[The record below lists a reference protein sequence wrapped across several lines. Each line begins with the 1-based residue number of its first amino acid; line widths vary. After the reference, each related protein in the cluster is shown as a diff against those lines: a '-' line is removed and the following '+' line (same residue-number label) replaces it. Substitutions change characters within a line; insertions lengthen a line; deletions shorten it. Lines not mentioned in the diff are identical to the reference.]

1 MWGSCILLLVGK
13 QWGNV
18 DNAPGQ
24 SYTVYL
30 PIAVNILFDVVA
42 NDVNTES
49 QPLVLTTSKYT
60 KNSFLLYGYRI
71 NVDFQSNLWGR
82 WVAIGM

>member
-1 MWGSCILLLVGK
+1 MDIK
-13 QWGNV
+13 QWGVV

-42 NDVNTES
+42 NDVNTEN

-60 KNSFLLYGYRI
+60 KNSFLLYGYRV

-82 WVAIGM
+82 WIAIGM